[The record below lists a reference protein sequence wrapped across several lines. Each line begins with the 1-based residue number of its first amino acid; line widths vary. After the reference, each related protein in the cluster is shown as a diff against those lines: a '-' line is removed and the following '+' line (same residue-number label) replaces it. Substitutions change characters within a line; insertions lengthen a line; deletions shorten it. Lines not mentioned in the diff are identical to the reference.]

1 MNSTAP
7 TQTAS
12 NSINSARQKCSSELT
27 QWLVN
32 SKDFREVYGEIHQLL
47 GLPECE
53 TDRPPVKLQHQ
64 IEAALLNLLET
75 APTRLQPENFP
86 QTRDWQGNLL
96 SLLLNELKAPS
107 SLESDSSGP
116 NSP

>member
-12 NSINSARQKCSSELT
+12 YLIHSARQKCSSELT

-32 SKDFREVYGEIHQLL
+32 AKDFRADYGEIHQLL

-53 TDRPPVKLQHQ
+53 EDEPPVQLQRD
-64 IEAALLNLLET
+64 IERALMNVLEM
-75 APTRLQPENFP
+75 APTRLQPGHFP
-86 QTRDWQGNLL
+86 QTGDWQGDLL
-96 SLLLNELKAPS
+96 NQLLNELKPLS
-107 SLESDSSGP
+107 SLESDSYGP
-116 NSP
+116 NSD